1 MQSGIAFFVTL
12 ASTFYLPQSPRWLAH
27 KGRKEEA
34 SLAWDKLGVS
44 GAEREKNLLQDP
56 APTTDVTISARGA
69 ETEPLSLRDKIR
81 ENIKDVT
88 AVFRGE
94 ARKPML
100 LGVFLMSVQQLSG
113 IDGIIYVSTRS
124 HPGNLYSGHSSSFMT
139 FLIIVQYAPL
149 LFQQAGLGSSEAKFL
164 ASGISAIC
172 IFTFTIIAV
181 IFVDRWGR
189 RPSTIYGGLVLFA
202 CMAVMALLYATD
214 NVHASTGIGRWVVI
228 LTIYIFSIAYSM
240 SEYPLRP

>member
-124 HPGNLYSGHSSSFMT
+124 HPGNLYSGHSSSIMT
-139 FLIIVQYAPL
+139 FPNHCAVRAVTLSASWPRLIRGQILSLWHLRYLYFHFHHNSSHLRGPL
-149 LFQQAGLGSSEAKFL
+149 GP
-164 ASGISAIC
+164 SAIHNLWRAGTLC
-172 IFTFTIIAV
+172 MHGGNG
-181 IFVDRWGR
+181 FVVRNRQCPRLNGHWSMGCYPHDL
-189 RPSTIYGGLVLFA
+189 YLF
-202 CMAVMALLYATD
+202 
-214 NVHASTGIGRWVVI
+214 HRI
-228 LTIYIFSIAYSM
+228 LD
-240 SEYPLRP
+240 E